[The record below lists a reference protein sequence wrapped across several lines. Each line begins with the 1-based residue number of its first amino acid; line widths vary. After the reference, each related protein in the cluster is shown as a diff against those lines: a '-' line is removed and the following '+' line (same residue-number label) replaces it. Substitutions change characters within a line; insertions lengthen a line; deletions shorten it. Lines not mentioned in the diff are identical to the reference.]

1 MTIAVNGVTMR
12 VELPLSGRSSELF
25 SPGYG
30 WEDTGVF
37 GVLLGG
43 WTDGNNNVVVGN
55 VYGSSG
61 LVNYGADFVGLNVY
75 W

>member
-1 MTIAVNGVTMR
+1 MTIAVNGVTTR

-25 SPGYG
+25 GPGYG

-55 VYGSSG
+55 VYGSTG
-61 LVNYGADFVGLNVY
+61 LVNYGADFVGLSVY